1 MTESTVDAFRRQ
13 DSWLWWLPLLFGISA
28 IVLGGLLLVRPSMT
42 AIILIAV
49 MGVYWLIEGVF
60 DVILALVHRAPHW
73 GWRLAGGIISAL
85 AGLVILAYPIEG
97 TVIAV
102 IVLFWV
108 LVIGAIVSGILNII
122 GGLQAAPRSWW
133 TVLLGVLKIVLAVLL
148 LENPLVGT
156 LALVPALG
164 ILAIVNGIVAI
175 IWAFQFRGRLQQLTT
190 A

>member
-1 MTESTVDAFRRQ
+1 MTESTAHAFRPQ
-13 DSWLWWLPLLFGISA
+13 DSWLWWLPLVFGISA
-28 IVLGGLLLVRPSMT
+28 ILLGGLLLVRPSIT
-42 AIILIAV
+42 AIILVVV
-49 MGVYWLIEGVF
+49 MGVFWLIEGVI
-60 DVILALVHRAPHW
+60 DVILALVQRAPQW

-85 AGLVILAYPIEG
+85 AGLFILAYPIEG
-97 TVIAV
+97 TLVAV

-108 LVIGAIVSGILNII
+108 LVIGAIISGILNII
-122 GGLQAAPRSWW
+122 GGLQAATRSWW

-164 ILAIVNGIVAI
+164 ILAIVDGIVAI
-175 IWAFQFRGRLQQLTT
+175 IWAFQFRGQLQQLAT